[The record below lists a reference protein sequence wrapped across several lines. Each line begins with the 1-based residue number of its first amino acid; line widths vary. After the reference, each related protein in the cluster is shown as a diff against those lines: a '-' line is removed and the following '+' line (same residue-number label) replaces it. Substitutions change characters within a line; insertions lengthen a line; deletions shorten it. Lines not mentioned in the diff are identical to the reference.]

1 MLLCLFYYV
10 LFFFSSRRRHTM
22 CALVTG
28 VQTCALPIFNNGRR
42 SCADAAGTRTEDSS
56 PAATTATTT
65 TTTATWPAAAAVN
78 LRIGRVIAREPPW
91 PSRAPARRLCASTP
105 PPAPVRPAPRSGPC
119 ATPCR
124 GGIAPPH
131 LRPRRP
137 APPTRPPS
145 PHSAPTQGPA
155 PA

>member
-91 PSRAPARRLCASTP
+91 PSRAPARRLCAATP
-105 PPAPVRPAPRSGPC
+105 PPAPVRSEEHTSELQSLMRNSYAVFC
-119 ATPCR
+119 LKKKNKDAYVD
-124 GGIAPPH
+124 H
-131 LRPRRP
+131 K
-137 APPTRPPS
+137 
-145 PHSAPTQGPA
+145 
-155 PA
+155 